1 MSSAVEEIINLIDVR
16 ININKELIPK
26 VKSQEKIKK
35 KAKIE
40 ELEYLKET
48 ILLAYEDQQKGIWL
62 MRLGKHLSSLT
73 KPELEELKEN
83 LNLTDDELGVFCG
96 LAKGRSKLRIA
107 EDCLVSVSTVSN
119 RIKTIQTKFN
129 RL

>member
-1 MSSAVEEIINLIDVR
+1 M
-16 ININKELIPK
+16 
-26 VKSQEKIKK
+26 
-35 KAKIE
+35 
-40 ELEYLKET
+40 
-48 ILLAYEDQQKGIWL
+48 G
-62 MRLGKHLSSLT
+62 LGKYLSSLT

-96 LAKGRSKLRIA
+96 LAKGRSKVKIA

-129 RL
+129 RLEKGGGNHG